1 MQNLDHMLYENLQFI
16 KYMLENDYD
25 RDIMVDYVNYN
36 INLIKESQ
44 KWLTTK

>member
-25 RDIMVDYVNYN
+25 RDIMLNYVKYN

-44 KWLTTK
+44 K